1 MKSLIRA
8 STLWSKAAEALSTR
22 PKKGA
27 TFAGLWVL
35 LWLPVASFAQVLSG
49 DVTGGGTFQGSV
61 TSSDAWIQSNALD
74 GEQVNFWSFS
84 ASAGDVLSIVVNSSV
99 LEFGV
104 SVYQGLVEAQEL
116 SPIFGGF
123 SNYGDFGDN
132 VYVAGTNPVTGA
144 IGTSL
149 LNLVLPASGIY
160 TIAVGGESGFPLEGL
175 FGYSMDVNVA
185 PVPLPAAFWLL
196 GSALAG
202 LGMFSRRRV

>member
-1 MKSLIRA
+1 MKSIIRA
-8 STLWSKAAEALSTR
+8 VC
-22 PKKGA
+22 
-27 TFAGLWVL
+27 LWVVL
-35 LWLPVASFAQVLSG
+35 LLPVASFAQVLSG
-49 DVTGGGTFQGSV
+49 DVTGGGTVNGSV
-61 TSSDAWIQSNALD
+61 TSSDAWIQSNAID

-84 ASAGDVLSIVVNSSV
+84 ANAGDVLSLVVNSSV

-104 SVYQGLVEAQEL
+104 SVYQGLVDAQEL

-123 SNYGDFGDN
+123 NNYGDFGDN
-132 VYVAGTNPVTGA
+132 LYVAGTNPVTGA

-149 LNLVLPASGIY
+149 LNLVLPTSGIY

-175 FGYSMDVNVA
+175 FAYTMGVTIT

-202 LGMFSRRRV
+202 MGVFRRRRA